1 MGHPADQ
8 RESDPRE
15 AHDRIFSLALTG
27 RYSQLTGFH
36 T

>member
-15 AHDRIFSLALTG
+15 AHDRIFSLALIR
-27 RYSQLTGFH
+27 RYSQLTDFR